1 MAFYSRGKNMN
12 IETRKKIAASLRSAA
27 AKLLANKDPKELA
40 KRAFDA
46 FDKRH
51 DWQSECDKQTTYG
64 CAKEYYT
71 TGYEDGYLA
80 GLRDGKSEANLN
92 R

>member
-1 MAFYSRGKNMN
+1 MDFD
-12 IETRKKIAASLRSAA
+12 TRKKIAASLRSAA
-27 AKLLANKDPKELA
+27 AKLLAKKDPKELA
-40 KRAFDA
+40 RRAFEA
-46 FDKRH
+46 FGERH
-51 DWQSECDKQTTYG
+51 DWQSECDKKTTYG

-80 GLRDGKSEANLN
+80 GLRDGKSEADLS